1 MKPLMSKDT
10 IFTEGWINMVFE
22 NLNQKYGAF
31 LLRRIYRRTLGNAII
46 ITVLI
51 FFGAFIIPTVLSKL
65 FGGAEDENRMVTA
78 NEVTLA
84 EPPPIDKN
92 EPPPPP
98 VEPPPPLKNTI
109 KFTPPVVVK
118 DEEVQEEPPP
128 SQDLLQDAE
137 AGTKTEEGDTSGV
150 DYSLLEGN
158 DVVEQ
163 PDQVFT
169 IVEQM
174 PTFPGG
180 EGELRNYLQ
189 KNVKYPPF
197 ARENGITGTV
207 YLQFIIGKDGSV
219 SDVKLLRG
227 IGGGC
232 DEEAIRVV
240 KAMPPWKAGKQS
252 GNPVTVMFNLPV
264 KFSLK

>member
-1 MKPLMSKDT
+1 MKPLLPKDT
-10 IFTEGWINMVFE
+10 MFSREWLDMVFE
-22 NLNQKYGAF
+22 NLNQRYGAYP
-31 LLRRIYRRTLGNAII
+31 LRLFYRRTLGNAII
-46 ITVLI
+46 ITLLI
-51 FFGAFIIPTVLSKL
+51 FALGFGIPTIISTLMDSV
-65 FGGAEDENRMVTA
+65 GDDVDMAA
-78 NEVTLA
+78 NTEVMLA

-98 VEPPPPLKNTI
+98 VEPPPPLKTTI

-128 SQDLLQDAE
+128 SQDLLQEAE
-137 AGTKTEEGDTSGV
+137 AGTKSEEGDTSGV

-174 PTFPGG
+174 PSFPGG
-180 EGELRNYLQ
+180 EAELRNYLQ

-207 YLQFIIGKDGSV
+207 YLSFIIGKDGSV

-232 DEEAIRVV
+232 DEEAMRVV
-240 KAMPPWKAGKQS
+240 RAMPSWKPGKQS
-252 GNPVTVMFNLPV
+252 GNAVTVMYNLPV